1 MIKEPLLV
9 PMLWVLI
16 FKYSYINGYNIKYN
30 LQNAQRYDW
39 SGQCGEEAESRHEVF
54 SRGSSHV
61 TSQQTKGSFM

>member
-16 FKYSYINGYNIKYN
+16 FKYNYIKGYSIKYN

-39 SGQCGEEAESRHEVF
+39 SGQCGEEVGKLTALTSNITTNTP
-54 SRGSSHV
+54 GS
-61 TSQQTKGSFM
+61 T